1 MRAGLIVASLGA
13 AVAVTP
19 AGAAAW
25 AALDN
30 EQFCRA
36 MSEIARLGNANAGT
50 WIDRNTRDDGIEVIC
65 KIHTVNYQRFFSSG
79 LTGQGPGWRERKQRE
94 WNSTAC
100 SSVILRDAIEH
111 GWIITSSITSAD
123 GERILLIATCN

>member
-19 AGAAAW
+19 AGGATW

-65 KIHTVNYQRFFSSG
+65 KIHTVNYKRFFSSG
-79 LTGQGPGWRERKQRE
+79 FTGLG
-94 WNSTAC
+94 A
-100 SSVILRDAIEH
+100 
-111 GWIITSSITSAD
+111 
-123 GERILLIATCN
+123 